1 LRFTRCV
8 DASATANSSRLRST
22 DVIDLRPRSS
32 ASAADRAGVDIATA
46 STPDE
51 LALDATLPR
60 AAPFTPCAPSGCIS
74 SAWRFDAVDGVAD
87 ASDTRGSPESPLET
101 SSSSVPSSVP
111 SSMSSERAEE
121 LTEA

>member
-1 LRFTRCV
+1 MRFTRCV

-60 AAPFTPCAPSGCIS
+60 AALFTRCAPSGCIS
-74 SAWRFDAVDGVAD
+74 SARRFDAVDDVVD

-101 SSSSVPSSVP
+101 SSSSVPSS
-111 SSMSSERAEE
+111 MSSERAEE